1 MARTAAGRAVFTSAM
16 KLQIDELEDVISRLI
31 ATRDLDIPTI
41 QEKSEIIQAEIEE
54 RQEEKENT
62 MSRIVAALRI
72 LPGHNFRR
80 LFISILR
87 DNPVNQQLL
96 VARWEEQ
103 FGDLDTEFEGDPFS
117 SDPYALFAYM
127 NEKST
132 ITLRL
137 FVSLMAGMDS
147 SLREGIKNA
156 LLTTLE
162 DGTLEINI
170 FDPFEREQSPEI
182 ELAPRSSRT
191 HRMFLPE
198 PSVVDDGQSL
208 RDTSSDWDVEETVFV
223 RESSKDSYVSD
234 TTPLRDTS
242 SDWDVEEKIFVRE
255 ASEDSYVSHT
265 TPLRDTSSDWDKEET
280 VFVRDASEDSYG
292 SDITISREDASPDIV
307 EDSEFD
313 DEPPLKKTCMRDP
326 FEVTDISGWTDGQ
339 EAIFRAH

>member
-41 QEKSEIIQAEIEE
+41 QEKSETIQAEIEE

-103 FGDLDTEFEGDPFS
+103 FGNLDTEFEGDPFL

-137 FVSLMAGMDS
+137 IVSFMAGMDS

-182 ELAPRSSRT
+182 ELAPRSPRT
-191 HRMFLPE
+191 HRMFLRE
-198 PSVVDDGQSL
+198 PSVVDDEQSL
-208 RDTSSDWDVEETVFV
+208 RDTSSDWDDVEETAFV
-223 RESSKDSYVSD
+223 RESSNDSYVSDITPLRDTSSDWDVMEKMFVREASEDSYVSD

-242 SDWDVEEKIFVRE
+242 SDWDVEE
-255 ASEDSYVSHT
+255 
-265 TPLRDTSSDWDKEET
+265 T

-292 SDITISREDASPDIV
+292 SNITISQEDASLDAV
-307 EDSEFD
+307 EDSEFN
-313 DEPPLKKTCMRDP
+313 DEPPMRS
-326 FEVTDISGWTDGQ
+326 TSM
-339 EAIFRAH
+339 

>member
-1 MARTAAGRAVFTSAM
+1 M

-41 QEKSEIIQAEIEE
+41 QEKSETIQAEIGE

-103 FGDLDTEFEGDPFS
+103 FGDLDTEFEGDPFL

-137 FVSLMAGMDS
+137 IVSFMAGMDS
-147 SLREGIKNA
+147 SLREGMKNA

-170 FDPFEREQSPEI
+170 FDPFEREQSLEI
-182 ELAPRSSRT
+182 ELAPRSPRT

-198 PSVVDDGQSL
+198 ASVVDDRQSL
-208 RDTSSDWDVEETVFV
+208 RDTSSDWDDVEETTFV
-223 RESSKDSYVSD
+223 RESSNDSYVSD

-242 SDWDVEEKIFVRE
+242 SDWDI
-255 ASEDSYVSHT
+255 
-265 TPLRDTSSDWDKEET
+265 EET
-280 VFVRDASEDSYG
+280 VLVRDASEDSDG

-313 DEPPLKKTCMRDP
+313 DEPPMRNTSMRDP
-326 FEVTDISGWTDGQ
+326 YEVKDISG
-339 EAIFRAH
+339 